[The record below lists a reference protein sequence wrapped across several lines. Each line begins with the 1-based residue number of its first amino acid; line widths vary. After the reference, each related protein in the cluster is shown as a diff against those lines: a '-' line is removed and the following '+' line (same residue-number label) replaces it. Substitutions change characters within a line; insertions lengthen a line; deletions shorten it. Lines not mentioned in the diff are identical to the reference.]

1 MIFEGGRELFSLDPD
16 VSHLNHGS
24 FGSVPRAVRQVHRA
38 LLDEVDDNPMRFA
51 RSMPERVAAA
61 RDRLARYLGADPAGA
76 AFVANATT
84 GIAHVLHTLAGSLP
98 SGSLPPGSLGPGFL
112 GPGDEIL
119 VNDHTYSGV
128 RIGLARFAR
137 RTGVVIREIHIPLD
151 ASDAVVVAL
160 LSEAVGP
167 KTRLVIVDQIPAA
180 TAKLFPVAAIVAAMR
195 EAGVPVLVDAAHVPG
210 MIDANVDAIGADFW
224 VGNFH
229 KWGLAPRATALLCVA
244 PQWRDVMESLVPTY
258 GDLHGYPMSYEHQ
271 GTRDVTPWLAAGA
284 GLDLL
289 AELGPQGRSYNAA
302 IADLGQRLVGDA
314 IDAPYLPYSGD
325 GVSLRVVPLPAGL
338 VFDDASATVWRTR
351 IAEELRVE
359 TNVNP
364 FTGTG
369 GLLRISGQVY
379 VSSDDVQRLA
389 DGLPRLLAR
398 S

>member
-24 FGSVPRAVRQVHRA
+24 FGSVPRAVREVHRA
-38 LLDEVDDNPMRFA
+38 LLDEVDHNPMRFA
-51 RSMPERVAAA
+51 RSMPERVAAV

-84 GIAHVLHTLAGSLP
+84 GIAHVLHTLAAPVRPGSLP
-98 SGSLPPGSLGPGFL
+98 GSLQ
-112 GPGDEIL
+112 PGDEIL

-137 RTGVVIREIHIPLD
+137 RTGVVIREIHVPLD
-151 ASDAVVVAL
+151 ASDAAIVAQL
-160 LSEAVGP
+160 MEGVRP
-167 KTRLVIVDQIPAA
+167 TTRLAIVDQIPAA
-180 TAKLFPVAAIVAAMR
+180 TAKLFPVPAIVAAMR

-210 MIDANVDAIGADFW
+210 MIDANVDGVGADFW

-229 KWGLAPRATALLCVA
+229 KWGLAPRATALLCVG
-244 PQWRDVMESLVPTY
+244 PQWRDRMEPLVPTY
-258 GDLHGYPMSYEHQ
+258 GDLLGYPMSVEHQ
-271 GTRDVTPWLAAGA
+271 GTRDVTPWLAAPA

-289 AELGPQGRSYNAA
+289 ASLGPQGRAHNVA
-302 IADLGQRLVGDA
+302 IADLAQRLVGDA
-314 IDAPYLPYSGD
+314 IGASCLPYSGD
-325 GVSLRVVPLPAGL
+325 GVSLRVIPLPSGL
-338 VFDDASATVWRTR
+338 VVDEASATVWRTR

-389 DGLPRLLAR
+389 DGLPALLSSRAA
-398 S
+398 